1 MGLERAPTQSAKL
14 KQTHTQSR
22 TGEGG
27 APRAKPTRPQLHGA
41 CLHGIGSKTRSKPL
55 TSRIQHKIRYRYLKT
70 KRVDLRSSYAS
81 SINLARGK
89 T

>member
-27 APRAKPTRPQLHGA
+27 APRAKPTHPQLHGA

-55 TSRIQHKIRYRYLKT
+55 TSRIQHSTR
-70 KRVDLRSSYAS
+70 
-81 SINLARGK
+81 
-89 T
+89 